1 MIPRSLWQWLQ
12 GRTGQG
18 RTGQGSSITQPEEGG
33 GAAPTPS
40 GSTVKASRKVLLGDR
55 VYDLTTSILRILFP
69 LSPHF
74 FSINGRVEKHA
85 IGEFFTNQKKAT
97 RRRKVRLVP
106 VLPESSSFA
115 LEFLFLLWPFLMLPR
130 GLFPLPLYTH

>member
-1 MIPRSLWQWLQ
+1 MIPRSLWQWL
-12 GRTGQG
+12 QG

-115 LEFLFLLWPFLMLPR
+115 LNFYFYFGPF
-130 GLFPLPLYTH
+130 